1 VKTDTDTP
9 DERAADGDDA
19 DGSAATDSAAGAVAV
34 PPAFREYGEEELQQ
48 SPAFGHGKD
57 GVADLV
63 VARESDN
70 PTRLVSDFV
79 TVPYHLTGT
88 LDSDPAPGLTTIC
101 LQDPTAVVTQGDRRR
116 LSVEARAGSRAHVTT
131 QSATKVQSMNGSYA
145 HLDATLTAESGA
157 YLEYLPGP
165 TILNEDARCLQTT
178 AVSAAADSTVVVGDV
193 FVPDGLSDHEPFG
206 FDHYHSRFEARVGGD
221 LVCADAVDLRPGER
235 DPRDPATVGEH
246 GVVGTLYV
254 VAPAEP
260 DVGALADRIHD
271 RIADGVGDDSG
282 EDDATGENP
291 AAGEPTGDDPTVV
304 AGASV
309 LRDDAGVAVRVLG
322 DRSTDVVAAVEAAWD
337 ETREALLGVGAPL
350 GGRGR

>member
-1 VKTDTDTP
+1 MNGGS
-9 DERAADGDDA
+9 ANGDD
-19 DGSAATDSAAGAVAV
+19 DAAGVAV

-63 VARESDN
+63 IGREGDN
-70 PTRLVSDFV
+70 PTRLLSDFV
-79 TVPYHLTGT
+79 KVPYHLTGT

-131 QSATKVQSMNGSYA
+131 QSATKVQSMNASYA

-157 YLEYLPGP
+157 YVEYLPGP
-165 TILNEDARCLQTT
+165 TILNENARCLQTT
-178 AVSAAADSTVVVGDV
+178 TVSAAEDATVVVGDV

-221 LVCADAVDLRPGER
+221 LVCADAVDLRPDAR
-235 DPRDPATVGEH
+235 DPRDPATVGDHE
-246 GVVGTLYV
+246 VVGTLYV
-254 VAPAEP
+254 VASAEP
-260 DVGALADRIHD
+260 EVDALGDRIHD
-271 RIADGVGDDSG
+271 RLADGGDD
-282 EDDATGENP
+282 DR
-291 AAGEPTGDDPTVV
+291 VV

-322 DRSTDVVAAVEAAWD
+322 DRSADVVTAIEAAWD

-350 GGRGR
+350 EGRGR